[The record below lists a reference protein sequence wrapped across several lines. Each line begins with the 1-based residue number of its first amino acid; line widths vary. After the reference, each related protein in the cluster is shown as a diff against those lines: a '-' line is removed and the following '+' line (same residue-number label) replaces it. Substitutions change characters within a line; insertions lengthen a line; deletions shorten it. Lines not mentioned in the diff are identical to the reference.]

1 MARGA
6 IEVTLAV
13 GGNEFSDFV
22 YANSYDDARRVALA
36 RNPNAKVVRVTDV
49 FEADSMV
56 QEVDY
61 NDYATVYRAPRSSN
75 GGGSFVDGIATFLG
89 LIVVG
94 WLGLSMLTN
103 MNSNNNNQSHIQ
115 YEVSE
120 TIYS

>member
-1 MARGA
+1 MAR

-13 GGNEFSDFV
+13 GGNEFSELV
-22 YANSYDDARRVALA
+22 HANSYDAARRVALA
-36 RNPNAKVVRVTDV
+36 RNPNAQVVRVTDV
-49 FEADSMV
+49 FEAEPMI

-61 NDYATVYRAPRSSN
+61 DDFDTVYRAPRSSS
-75 GGGSFVDGIATFLG
+75 GGDSFLDRIVTFLG
-89 LIVVG
+89 LIFVG
-94 WLGLSMLTN
+94 WLGLYMLTE